1 VSPRELKHLRRVSE
15 GFLRPIAAAPH
26 KPDPST
32 WADDRLSAAWLGHS
46 TVLLNFFGVHAI
58 SDPALRNRVGVGAG
72 PVTVGPKRFIAPA
85 LRIRE
90 LPRLD
95 LILLTHAHMDHMD
108 MGTLKR
114 MRRDVTVVTAKDT
127 ADLLAGMRFKHVVE
141 LGWGSTTC
149 VSTPHG
155 TVTIEAFRPEHWGAR
170 VRTDLYRGFNAYL
183 LERNGHRVCFAG
195 DTAQTNFSAAGR
207 RGPVDLMVMPIGAY
221 NPWIRSHCTPEQ
233 AVEMADQA
241 RARFVMPVHHQTF
254 RLGVEPMGEPIQ
266 RFVRSL
272 APDRV
277 ALREIGETFVLP

>member
-1 VSPRELKHLRRVSE
+1 M
-15 GFLRPIAAAPH
+15 
-26 KPDPST
+26 
-32 WADDRLSAAWLGHS
+32 
-46 TVLLNFFGVHAI
+46 NFFGVRVI
-58 SDPALRNRVGVGAG
+58 SDPALRPRVGVGAG
-72 PVTVGPKRFIAPA
+72 PVTLGPKRFVAPA

-95 LILLTHAHMDHMD
+95 IVLLTHAHMDHMD
-108 MGTLKR
+108 MGTLKHL
-114 MRRDVTVVTAKDT
+114 RRDVTVVTAKDT
-127 ADLLAGMRFKHVVE
+127 ADLLAGMRFKHVIE
-141 LGWGSTTC
+141 LGWGSTTS
-149 VSTPHG
+149 VSTAHG

-170 VRTDLYRGFNAYL
+170 VRTDQHRGFNAYL

-195 DTAQTNFSAAGR
+195 DTARTNFSAAGR

-233 AVEMADQA
+233 AIEMADQA

-254 RLGVEPMGEPIQ
+254 RLGVEPMGEPIE

-272 APDRV
+272 SPDRV